1 MTGMTSWNA
10 HEIRELYSMGESIEN
25 IAYRLW
31 IKTSEVS
38 YFCGRYT
45 NSPPKKYIKDIE
57 KREEEIEK
65 LSKARGK
72 SYKEIL
78 YLNYLRGNL
87 IQEDYNSAFYNN

>member
-1 MTGMTSWNA
+1 MTSDNA

-31 IKTSEVS
+31 IKASEVS

-45 NSPPKKYIKDIE
+45 NSPPKKYIRDDE
-57 KREEEIEK
+57 KREDEIK
-65 LSKARGK
+65 RLSNARGK

-87 IQEDYNSAFYNN
+87 TQEAYESAFNNN